1 LALVVEITIKSDF
14 TAADIVSHLSK
25 LKNSPWHSEKR
36 SRGGFRLYHS
46 TTEKQGRE
54 GNIRLRRTKNTE
66 DGHKRIYAT
75 SVGVDEVDLASK
87 FIYWVLTHFRDKTIR
102 ITIV

>member
-1 LALVVEITIKSDF
+1 MALVVEITIKSDF
-14 TAADIVSHLSK
+14 TAAEIVSHLSK
-25 LKNSPWHSEKR
+25 LKNSPWHAEKR
-36 SRGGFRLYHS
+36 SRGGFRLVHS
-46 TTEKQGRE
+46 ATEKHGRE